1 MAKRFVESR
10 IFDDVWFQELSAE
23 WKLLWWYLLCK
34 CDEAGMWKVNYK
46 LAEFQIGKK
55 INWDKTNQMI
65 NKNKERIK
73 FYPEFWVL
81 ADFVIFQYGEKA
93 YTSENP
99 FHKKIRQMLDRVSKR
114 VSNIG
119 CKQHPQVEEEVEVK
133 VKVKEEDIFI
143 TIIKDL
149 NYICN
154 TNYKP
159 TTPKTRELIKAR
171 LKEGFTTDDFKIVHR
186 KMTKLWGNDP
196 EMVGYLRPQTLYGT
210 KFESYLQKIIPTNKL
225 SRAGSK
231 AMQVGQEWLKEK
243 EEEENG
249 KK

>member
-1 MAKRFVESR
+1 MTDEHVGMYIRLLCLQHQKGRLTEKDMLYICKTYVEDVFNKFTKDASGKYYNKRMEGESLRRKAYSESR
-10 IFDDVWFQELSAE
+10 RL
-23 WKLLWWYLLCK
+23 
-34 CDEAGMWKVNYK
+34 N
-46 LAEFQIGKK
+46 
-55 INWDKTNQMI
+55 
-65 NKNKERIK
+65 
-73 FYPEFWVL
+73 
-81 ADFVIFQYGEKA
+81 
-93 YTSENP
+93 
-99 FHKKIRQMLDRVSKR
+99 VSKR
-114 VSNIG
+114 KDRRRTKKNNSTY
-119 CKQHPQVEEEVEVK
+119 VK
-133 VKVKEEDIFI
+133 HMETETINETI

>member
-1 MAKRFVESR
+1 MENKKNKDPAVLFYTSDFLTGTLTMTDEHVGMYIRLLCLQHQKGRLTEKDMLYICKTYVEDVFNKFTKDASGKYYNKRMEGESLRRKAYSESR
-10 IFDDVWFQELSAE
+10 RL
-23 WKLLWWYLLCK
+23 
-34 CDEAGMWKVNYK
+34 N
-46 LAEFQIGKK
+46 
-55 INWDKTNQMI
+55 
-65 NKNKERIK
+65 
-73 FYPEFWVL
+73 
-81 ADFVIFQYGEKA
+81 
-93 YTSENP
+93 
-99 FHKKIRQMLDRVSKR
+99 VSKR
-114 VSNIG
+114 KDRRRTKKNNSTY
-119 CKQHPQVEEEVEVK
+119 VK
-133 VKVKEEDIFI
+133 HMETETINETI

>member
-1 MAKRFVESR
+1 MENKKNKDPAVLFYTSDFLTGTLTMTDEHVGMYIRLLCLQHQKGRLTEKDMLHICKTYVEDVFNKFTKDASGKYYNKRMEGESLRRKAYSESR
-10 IFDDVWFQELSAE
+10 RL
-23 WKLLWWYLLCK
+23 
-34 CDEAGMWKVNYK
+34 N
-46 LAEFQIGKK
+46 
-55 INWDKTNQMI
+55 
-65 NKNKERIK
+65 
-73 FYPEFWVL
+73 
-81 ADFVIFQYGEKA
+81 
-93 YTSENP
+93 
-99 FHKKIRQMLDRVSKR
+99 VSKR
-114 VSNIG
+114 KDRRRTKKNNSTY
-119 CKQHPQVEEEVEVK
+119 VK
-133 VKVKEEDIFI
+133 HMETETINETI

-171 LKEGFTTDDFKIVHR
+171 LKEGFTPDDFKIVHR